1 MSVDLHLTRPMSCLI
16 IERDCHDFLAPHC
29 RIVICRPGVWAS
41 LSVVTRDRCVRAGSS
56 LCVGSVTSISALC
69 CSWRKQGWCAG
80 VVCVGLVHACRA
92 NNAASVTLGRRR
104 LNYRCEHCARLLAGN
119 WTTRRQTNSPTD
131 QLADNPTCRQP
142 TRRNWNCHRNRC
154 KIVWA
159 HGRVFPVNLR
169 KKSGAISLCICW
181 YMGQPHWQ

>member
-1 MSVDLHLTRPMSCLI
+1 MSCLI

-69 CSWRKQGWCAG
+69 CSWRKRGWCAG

-104 LNYRCEHCARLLAGN
+104 LNYRCERCARLLA
-119 WTTRRQTNSPTD
+119 WPLLRFAFLLTLSQTLSHWRLSHFIIPDFSFSFRLYFPWIFT
-131 QLADNPTCRQP
+131 A
-142 TRRNWNCHRNRC
+142 RNNDCTLFSV
-154 KIVWA
+154 KIFTEDK
-159 HGRVFPVNLR
+159 H
-169 KKSGAISLCICW
+169 
-181 YMGQPHWQ
+181 